1 MSPKTGC
8 GNIRAQPD
16 GIFGGHSGGQLEPR
30 APVNIALWPWP
41 ATCGDTS
48 VPLPDP
54 LSPPLPSVPLAEAQ
68 GSLLSALPS
77 FGSSLV
83 FPGSSD
89 GKESACNTGDPGS
102 IWGAC
107 GLQSMGSQ
115 RVRHHWATNSRW
127 GILPTRA
134 EGFNAPSHGLK
145 ITRPNFT
152 LGIGRSRI
160 LAAQNQLKEK
170 IQIWNFTSFY

>member
-115 RVRHHWATNSRW
+115 RVRHHWSD
-127 GILPTRA
+127 
-134 EGFNAPSHGLK
+134 
-145 ITRPNFT
+145 
-152 LGIGRSRI
+152 
-160 LAAQNQLKEK
+160 LAHMQYSTACRYMPLF
-170 IQIWNFTSFY
+170 IHSSVTGHPGARFLFCFLLSSD